1 MKHEHIKLRR
11 PQYYNNLPTHLSPGG
26 NPQNQNQL
34 PGRRLA
40 RPLPGRRLARPGGDR
55 QCLGTR
61 PVRHLAE
68 AGTLVQI
75 FTAILTWL
83 SRPVRLRPLTC
94 IYTVEPRGLEPLR

>member
-40 RPLPGRRLARPGGDR
+40 RPGVDR
-55 QCLGTR
+55 QCLGAR